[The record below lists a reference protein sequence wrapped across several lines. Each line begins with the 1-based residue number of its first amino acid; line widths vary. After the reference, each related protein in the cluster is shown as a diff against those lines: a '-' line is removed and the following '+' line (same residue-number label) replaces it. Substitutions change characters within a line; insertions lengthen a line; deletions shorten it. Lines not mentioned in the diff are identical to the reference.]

1 MKWKTEAKVGAF
13 TIIGIVLF
21 IAGILFVG
29 RIDIWAKPQMT
40 ITGDFTQV
48 NGLKNGNQVKFSG
61 VAIGTVSDRSEE
73 RRVGKEW
80 WSGGVPADYRRLG
93 NGELWCE

>member
-1 MKWKTEAKVGAF
+1 MVKQSRLTNLRWEKYNEVDDGGKVGAF

-48 NGLKNGNQVKFSG
+48 NGLKMGIRLNFPAWLSG
-61 VAIGTVSDRSEE
+61 LFLILKLHRVA
-73 RRVGKEW
+73 
-80 WSGGVPADYRRLG
+80 
-93 NGELWCE
+93 LWLR